1 MFLQDN
7 WCSFRSL
14 LDLKIYESRKWCLI
28 SQSKSLK
35 MHFNYWSN
43 HISWKY
49 GYCLLR
55 RSVFYWNSWKE
66 QRLLPEFFFIAFTV
80 SSELQNTQNHSVLWC
95 KNEVNEHTKVLHGPQ
110 TPSFLCKSKGG
121 TEPSQTGRGASGNCS
136 YFIHL
141 NNTYKEEFG
150 GRSTTKHEFGFL
162 SHPRHMSYC
171 FSICSGDWDH
181 PHHTT
186 F

>member
-1 MFLQDN
+1 MCSFYKSNEFASGTTVKKITMFLQDN

-49 GYCLLR
+49 GCCLLR

-121 TEPSQTGRGASGNCS
+121 TEPSKQAEVRQETAVFLYTWITHIKKSLGGGA
-136 YFIHL
+136 L
-141 NNTYKEEFG
+141 
-150 GRSTTKHEFGFL
+150 L
-162 SHPRHMSYC
+162 SMRLD
-171 FSICSGDWDH
+171 F
-181 PHHTT
+181 
-186 F
+186 